1 MNMRFA
7 LITDIHGNM
16 PALKAALH
24 EIDTLHDVDSIYCL
38 GDMIGIGPD
47 TNEVLHALFSRDDIS
62 FVSGNHDEAVL
73 AIINGEPYPESHFHS
88 ERHHKWIADR
98 MDKSFVPL
106 LERMPRMIRTEAY
119 GKSMLFTHYHIARD
133 KFSDPISKDPFS
145 PIVEPSL
152 SNLEKLFDGY
162 EDALIGFGHHHPVH
176 YFRSERQAFVN
187 PGSLGC
193 NNKSTARYAIV
204 TVCEQGFEVQ
214 LQEAEYDNSAFLASY
229 EKLDVPDRE
238 FILRVFHGDQLR
250 E

>member
-1 MNMRFA
+1 MSKRFA

-24 EIDTLHDVDSIYCL
+24 EIDTLHEIDSIYCL
-38 GDMIGIGPD
+38 GDIIGIGPD
-47 TNEVLHALFSRDDIS
+47 TNEVLHALFAREDVS

-73 AIINGEPYPESHFHS
+73 AIIKGESYPQSHFHS
-88 ERHHKWIADR
+88 ERHHKWIAER

-106 LERMPRMIRTEAY
+106 LERMPRVIRTVEC

-133 KFSDPISKDPFS
+133 KCKDPISKDPFS

-152 SNLEKLFDGY
+152 RNLEKLFSGY
-162 EDALIGFGHHHPVH
+162 EDALIAFGHHHPVH
-176 YFRSERQAFVN
+176 YFRNDRQMYVN

-193 NNKSTARYAIV
+193 NNNSTARYAIV
-204 TVCEQGFEVQ
+204 EVSDQGLEVQ
-214 LQEAEYDNSAFLASY
+214 LKEAEYDNSAFLASY
-229 EKLDVPDRE
+229 AKLDVPDRE

-250 E
+250 V